1 MVSPDLIFPTDGG
14 QAATDDALASVQGD
28 LERLLA
34 SLAAPAGK
42 NAAAPLYLILS
53 SKSALSRKY
62 GSSAFARLD
71 ADLRELRQTVRER
84 RGIEALLVYVDDE
97 ATLATYGL
105 RPVDP
110 SQPGQ
115 VKALID
121 ALEGCLEGRRI
132 SYLLIVGGESIIP
145 FHKLPNPIDDQD
157 ELVLSDNLYAS
168 RDGDYFIPDR
178 AVGRLP
184 DGKGEGIDL
193 LRSLVHTAIEG
204 HCQAASRKGLLD
216 VIAQTL
222 RREES
227 PARNGHSFGYSA
239 SIWRKASRM
248 VFETI
253 GDGRHLRISPPL
265 SCQELKVAAPPRFSY
280 FNLHGVEDGPNWYG
294 QRDALFPADYPL
306 FPLALRPQDLS
317 AATCGGSI
325 VLSEAC
331 YGACVTGRRSEESI
345 ALRMLALGA
354 LAFVGSTRVSY
365 GAIVPPL
372 VCADLIGRY
381 FWAGLLG
388 RLSVGEALLYAK
400 VSLARE
406 MQQRQGYLDGEDQK
420 TLLSFVLYGDPAL
433 SATTHRPLPAER
445 EKLACPPLLCQHQP
459 PQAKSAV
466 SDRLIDM
473 VEQTIALNLPHMLH
487 APMRA
492 ERIRLCSGACSRR
505 CHPAHSKAAAP
516 APEQWA
522 FILRKDIPVAG
533 ESAHRQV
540 VKVTVDPQGHVI
552 KMSVSR

>member
-1 MVSPDLIFPTDGG
+1 MVSPAVTPFGDP
-14 QAATDDALASVQGD
+14 ATAGDALAAAQSD

-34 SLAAPAGK
+34 ALAAPTGK
-42 NAAAPLYLILS
+42 GSTAAPLYLILS
-53 SKSALSRKY
+53 SKSAITRKY
-62 GSSAFARLD
+62 GSAAFARLD
-71 ADLRELRQTVRER
+71 ADLRELGQTVREQ
-84 RGIEALLVYVDDE
+84 RGIETLLVYVDDE
-97 ATLATYGL
+97 ATLAAYGL

-110 SQPGQ
+110 GQPDQ

-121 ALEGCLEGRRI
+121 ALEGRLEDRRI
-132 SYLLIVGGESIIP
+132 AYLLIVGGESIVP

-157 ELVLSDNLYAS
+157 EQVLSDNPYAS
-168 RDGDYFIPDR
+168 RDADYFIPDR

-184 DGKGEGIDL
+184 DGKGEGVEF
-193 LRSLVHTAIEG
+193 LRALIRTAIEG
-204 HCQAASRKGLLD
+204 HRAAASRKGLLD
-216 VIAQTL
+216 AIAQAL
-222 RREES
+222 RREE
-227 PARNGHSFGYSA
+227 PLARNGHGFGYSA
-239 SIWRKASRM
+239 SIWRKASRL

-253 GDGRHLRISPPL
+253 GEGRHLRISPPL
-265 SCQELKVAAPPRFSY
+265 SYQELKVAAPPRFSY

-317 AATCGGSI
+317 ADTYSGSI

-331 YGACVTGRRSEESI
+331 YGAYVTGKSSAESI
-345 ALRMLALGA
+345 ALRLLALGA

-365 GAIVPPL
+365 GAIAPPL

-433 SATTHRPLPAER
+433 PATTHRPLPAER
-445 EKLACPPLLCQHQP
+445 EKPSCPPLLCQHP
-459 PQAKSAV
+459 PRQAKSAV
-466 SDRLIDM
+466 SDRLINT

-505 CHPAHSKAAAP
+505 CRHSGSKAAAP

-522 FILRKDIPVAG
+522 FTLRKDIPIAG
-533 ESAHRQV
+533 EGAHRQV
-540 VKVTVDPQGHVI
+540 VRVTVDPQGRVL

>member
-1 MVSPDLIFPTDGG
+1 MVSPAPTPFDN
-14 QAATDDALASVQGD
+14 QAPAGDALAAAQSD

-42 NAAAPLYLILS
+42 GAATPLYLILS

-62 GSSAFARLD
+62 GPSAFARLD
-71 ADLRELRQTVRER
+71 ADLRELGQTVREQ
-84 RGIEALLVYVDDE
+84 RGIETLLVYVDDE
-97 ATLATYGL
+97 AMLTAYGL

-110 SQPGQ
+110 SRPDDI
-115 VKALID
+115 KALID
-121 ALEGCLEGRRI
+121 ALDGRLQDRRI
-132 SYLLIVGGESIIP
+132 AYLLIVGGESIIP
-145 FHKLPNPIDDQD
+145 FHKLPNPLDDQD
-157 ELVLSDNLYAS
+157 EQVLSDNPYAS
-168 RDGDYFIPDR
+168 RDADYFIPDR

-184 DGKGEGIDL
+184 DSKGEGVEF
-193 LRSLVHTAIEG
+193 LRSLVRTAIEG
-204 HCQAASRKGLLD
+204 HRGAASRKGLLD
-216 VIAQTL
+216 AIAQAL
-222 RREES
+222 RREEP
-227 PARNGHSFGYSA
+227 PACNGHGFGYSA
-239 SIWRKASRM
+239 SIWRKASRL

-265 SCQELKVAAPPRFSY
+265 SYQEIKVAASPHFSY

-294 QRDALFPADYPL
+294 QRDTLFPADYPL

-317 AATCGGSI
+317 ADTYGGSI

-331 YGACVTGRRSEESI
+331 YGAYVTDKSSEESI
-345 ALRMLALGA
+345 ALRLLALGA

-365 GAIVPPL
+365 GAITPPL
-372 VCADLIGRY
+372 VCADLIGHY

-433 SATTHRPLPAER
+433 PATTHRPLPAER
-445 EKLACPPLLCQHQP
+445 EKLSCPPLLCQHP
-459 PQAKSAV
+459 PRQAKSAV
-466 SDRLIDM
+466 SARLIDT

-487 APMRA
+487 APMHA
-492 ERIRLCSGACSRR
+492 ERIKLCSGACSRR
-505 CHPAHSKAAAP
+505 CRHVSGKAARP
-516 APEQWA
+516 AAEQWA
-522 FILRKDIPVAG
+522 FTLRKEIPVAG
-533 ESAHRQV
+533 EGAHRQV
-540 VKVTVDPQGHVI
+540 VKVTVDPQGNVL